1 MAIKKASS
9 QTWINKGTAS
19 AAVSSYNIITTAP
32 FSASQIVSVP
42 SGYEI
47 PSTPILA
54 ASGGSIYPYTPNGP
68 NIATVT
74 ITNSSYVPLD
84 DTALSTTGGYLVIG
98 GTGFVNGAVAYVQ
111 GVAAFS
117 TTVVSSTEIR
127 VQTATISSGLLQVY
141 VINPDGS
148 IGFKISGIISSG
160 TPNWITTSPLEDQL
174 DNLAFSISLTANSDS
189 TITYALGAGSSL
201 PSNTSLS
208 STGVFSGTIG
218 NLSIAT
224 TYSFVVVATDLE
236 LQDTS
241 KTFVVNVQIGDPF
254 FRDVQIFLKADSN
267 TWITDTSN
275 NKFIANITG
284 DARPMSFS
292 PFDDDGVSG
301 SAYFDG
307 TGDFL
312 EWPNN
317 NAFGMATGDF
327 TIEGWVYYIGGSRA
341 NNKYFIDFHP
351 ATTGALYP
359 SISANAT
366 GNIIFKTDM
375 TSNLIVGN
383 AITTNAWHHI
393 AVSRYLSNTRLF
405 LDGELQGVRLSDANN
420 YLPGPVRV
428 GRNNDG
434 TAENAFNGFMSN
446 LRITKNVAYYQ
457 TNTSFT
463 PSTTPLIA
471 DITNSNTSLLTLQY
485 RMGENGNRFVDTSAA
500 NSTTKTSIVTKG
512 GGALM
517 AYHSPVTKG
526 GWSSMF
532 DSSQVLSYSTPPLVI
547 ANANTGIVNTFTIE
561 TWMFGSYQFYGNPF
575 YFYYSDAGFYFFTN
589 ASDPPTTAG
598 RYLQFQ
604 WNVGLGAARR
614 NAVMTLETGNSRLLN
629 LTKWNHIALVCN
641 QNVLKMFI
649 NGVDYTSTATYSE
662 DSVDYPLNVSANTNL
677 NRFYS
682 LAGDWQTLPA
692 STGWVGGLSGNMRLS
707 DYRISNRAV
716 YWERN
721 FTLPSRP
728 YGSPAGT
735 KIYAH
740 NSQRV
745 QDNNTQESIKFNAI
759 EIFPVPDGPYTQTSP
774 YSPASV
780 GGSVFLDGT
789 GDFIA
794 ITPYNVS
801 PTSANTNLSVRDQ
814 DFCFEFWFNDMYS
827 SSASTRILVDTRGTG
842 TSVGQWHINHN
853 SPSRILQLYM
863 ATDASSSTWT
873 VVNGLNI
880 GQVSAYQWIHVAVY
894 RIGNTVFASCN
905 GIVTVANTG
914 IGTASLWPLR
924 NDMTLGIS
932 SQDKSSSTT
941 FGYFGPTRLVI
952 GDSVYAANVCP
963 IPTRTFERTAN
974 TKLLLNFDTNGIYD
988 VSGGTVQFEAV
999 GGVRVRNTKTK
1010 FANNSIYFDGTGY
1023 LSERF
1028 HNFQGGAGQW
1038 IGSRIGYGEFT
1049 IEMWLNRNRIG
1060 NQQNLVDWRTT
1071 EPNANPLLYFDTSN
1085 QLQWWIS
1092 GVTRIVSAPNAVPA
1106 NTWTHVAISRSHG
1119 SGTKMFINGLQ
1130 VGVTYADPVT
1140 IYGSG
1145 RVTICGDVNG
1155 GLPYTGYMEDLR
1167 ITLGYA
1173 RYTTNT
1179 SPPTRA
1185 FSIR

>member
-47 PSTPILA
+47 PSTPIIA
-54 ASGGSIYPYTPNGP
+54 ASGGSIYPYEPNGP

-84 DTALSTTGGYLVIG
+84 DTALSTTGGFLVIT

-117 TTVVSSTEIR
+117 TTVVSSTELR

-148 IGFKISGIISSG
+148 VGFKISGITSSG
-160 TPNWITTSPLEDQL
+160 TPNWITTSPLPDQL

-189 TITYALGAGSSL
+189 NIIYTLGVGSSL
-201 PSNTSLS
+201 PTNTSLS

-224 TYSFVVVATDLE
+224 TYSFVVVATDVE

-241 KTFVVNVQIGDPF
+241 KTFVVNVNMGDALF
-254 FRDVQIFLKADSN
+254 NGVILLLNTSAN
-267 TWITDTSN
+267 TWITDRSN
-275 NKFIANITG
+275 NFFNANVTG
-284 DARPMSFS
+284 DVKQTGFS

-307 TGDFL
+307 SGDYL

-327 TIEGWVYYIGGSRA
+327 TIEGWVYYIGGARA

-383 AITTNAWHHI
+383 AVTTNAWHHI
-393 AVSRYLSNTRLF
+393 AVSRFNGNTRLF
-405 LDGELQGVRLSDANN
+405 LDGELQGVRVSDANN

-446 LRITKNVAYYQ
+446 LRITKNVSYYQ

-463 PSTTPLIA
+463 PSTISLNPDLVNT
-471 DITNSNTSLLTLQY
+471 NTSLLTLQY
-485 RMGENGNRFVDTSAA
+485 RMGESGKYFVDTSAA
-500 NSTTKTSIVTKG
+500 NSSTRTSVVTKG
-512 GGALM
+512 GNAFLA
-517 AYHSPVTKG
+517 AYSPVTKG
-526 GWSSMF
+526 GWSTMF
-532 DSSQVLSYSTPPLVI
+532 DTGQTLAFNTPPVVV

-561 TWMFGSYQFYGNPF
+561 TWMFGSYQFYGNAF
-575 YFYYSDAGFYFFTN
+575 YFYYSDAGFYFYTN

-614 NAVMTLETGNSRLLN
+614 NAIMTVETGNSKLIN
-629 LTKWNHIALVCN
+629 LTKWNHIAVVSN

-649 NGVDYTSTATYSE
+649 NGVDVTSSATYAE
-662 DSVDYPLNVSANTNL
+662 DGVTYSATANTNL

-682 LAGDWQTLPA
+682 LAGDWQTLP
-692 STGWVGGLSGNMRLS
+692 TYLGWIGGGSGNMRLS

-721 FTLPSRP
+721 FTPPARP

-735 KIYAH
+735 KIYAF
-740 NSQRV
+740 NSQITK
-745 QDNNTQESIKFNAI
+745 DNNTQESSKIAGTELFA
-759 EIFPVPDGPYTQTSP
+759 VPSGPYTQTST
-774 YSPASV
+774 YTPASV
-780 GGSVFLDGT
+780 GGSVLLDGT

-801 PTSANTNLSVRDQ
+801 PTSANTNLSFRDQ
-814 DFCFEFWFNDMYS
+814 DFCLEFWFNDMYS
-827 SSASTRILVDTRGTG
+827 SSASTRIILDTRGTG
-842 TSVGQWHINHN
+842 RSVGQIYLDHN
-853 SPSRILQLYM
+853 SPSRLLRLYM
-863 ATDASSSTWT
+863 ATDVTPSTWT
-873 VVNGLNI
+873 VVNGLTI
-880 GQVSAYQWIHVAVY
+880 GTVFCNQWIHVAVY
-894 RIGNTVFASCN
+894 RKGNTIFASCN
-905 GIVTVANTG
+905 GNVTVANTG
-914 IGTASLWPLR
+914 VGTASMWPQQS
-924 NDMTLGIS
+924 DITFGIS
-932 SQDKSSSTT
+932 SQDKSASTF
-941 FGYFGPTRLVI
+941 FGYFGPTRIVI
-952 GDSVYAANVCP
+952 GDSVYEANVCP
-963 IPTRTFERTAN
+963 IPTEPFARTAN
-974 TKLLLNFDTNGIYD
+974 TKLLLNYDTNGIYD
-988 VSGGTVQFEAV
+988 VSGGEIQFEHV
-999 GGVRVRNTKTK
+999 GGVRVRNTQKK

-1023 LSERF
+1023 LIDRF

-1038 IGSRIGYGEFT
+1038 LGPRIGYGEWTF
-1049 IEMWLNRNRIG
+1049 EAWMNRNRVG
-1060 NQQNLVDWRTT
+1060 NQQNVIDWRTT
-1071 EPNANPLLYFDTSN
+1071 EPQAAPLVYFDTSN
-1085 QLQWWIS
+1085 QLQYWIS
-1092 GVTRIVSAPNAVPA
+1092 GVARIVSAPNAIPA
-1106 NTWTHVAISRSHG
+1106 NTWTHVAISRSNLT
-1119 SGTKMFINGLQ
+1119 GTKMFINGVQ
-1130 VGVTYADPVT
+1130 QGVTYNDPTV
-1140 IYGSG
+1140 IYGTS
-1145 RVTICGDVNG
+1145 RVIIGADIGG
-1155 GLPYTGYMEDLR
+1155 GLPYTGYMEDIRL
-1167 ITLGYA
+1167 TYGTA
-1173 RYTTNT
+1173 RYTANT
-1179 SPPTRA
+1179 TPPTRS

>member
-241 KTFVVNVQIGDPF
+241 KTFVVNVQIGDQF

-292 PFDDDGVSG
+292 PFNDDGVSG

-307 TGDFL
+307 TGDYL

-317 NAFGMATGDF
+317 DAFGMSTGDF

-393 AVSRYLSNTRLF
+393 AVSRYNSNTRLF
-405 LDGELQGVRLSDANN
+405 LDGQLQGVRLSDANN

-463 PSTTPLIA
+463 PSTTPLTA

-485 RMGENGNRFVDTSAA
+485 RMGENGLRFVDTSSA
-500 NSTTKTSIVTKG
+500 NSNSRTHIVTRG
-512 GGALM
+512 GNVNLTN
-517 AYHSPVTKG
+517 YSPVSKG
-526 GWSSMF
+526 GWSTVF
-532 DSSQVLSYSTPPLVI
+532 DTGQVLGFTTPPVAI
-547 ANANTGIVNTFTIE
+547 SNANTGIVNTFTIE
-561 TWMFGSYQFYGNPF
+561 TWMRGEYQFYGNPY
-575 YFYYSDAGFYFFTN
+575 YFYYSDAGFYFYTN

-614 NAVMTLETGNSRLLN
+614 NAVMTVETGNSKLINLN
-629 LTKWNHIALVCN
+629 KWNHIALVCN

-649 NGVDYTSTATYSE
+649 NGVDYTSTATYTE
-662 DSVDYPLNVSANTNL
+662 DGVSYPLTANNNV

-682 LAGDWQTLPA
+682 LAGDWQTLPTY
-692 STGWVGGLSGNMRLS
+692 TGWNGGLSGNMRLS

-716 YWERN
+716 YWESN
-721 FTLPSRP
+721 FTPPSRP
-728 YGSPAGT
+728 YGSPGGT
-735 KIYAH
+735 KIYAF
-740 NSQRV
+740 NSPV
-745 QDNNTQESIKFNAI
+745 VKDNNTQESPKFEFTELFA
-759 EIFPVPDGPYTQTSP
+759 VPDSPYTQTSP

-789 GDFIA
+789 GDYIA

-801 PTSANTNLSVRDQ
+801 PTSANTSLSVLDQ

-827 SSASTRILVDTRGTG
+827 SSASARILVDTRGTG
-842 TSVGQWHINHN
+842 KSAGQFYFDHN
-853 SPSRILQLYM
+853 SPSSQLRLYM
-863 ATDASSSTWT
+863 STNGSSWD
-873 VVNGLNI
+873 VVNGFVAGTALNNNWMH
-880 GQVSAYQWIHVAVY
+880 AAVY
-894 RIGNTVFASCN
+894 RKANTIYVSCDGKVN
-905 GIVTVANTG
+905 VANQG
-914 IGTASLWPLR
+914 IGTASLWPLQQ
-924 NDMTLGIS
+924 DMTLGIAS
-932 SQDKSSSTT
+932 TDKTSSTT

-952 GDSVYAANVCP
+952 GDSVYEANVCP
-963 IPTRTFERTAN
+963 VPSRTFERTAN
-974 TKLLLNFDTNGIYD
+974 TKLLLNWDTNGIYD
-988 VSGGTVQFEAV
+988 VSGGTVQFEHFS
-999 GGVRVRNTKTK
+999 GVRVRNTKTK
-1010 FANNSIYFDGTGY
+1010 YANNSIYFDGTGY
-1023 LSERF
+1023 LVQKF
-1028 HNFQGGAGQW
+1028 HNFQGGASEW
-1038 IGSRIGYGEFT
+1038 LGSRIAYGEFT
-1049 IEMWLNRNRIG
+1049 VEMWLNKNKIG

-1071 EPNANPLLYFDTSN
+1071 EPQANPLLYFDSSN

-1106 NTWTHVAISRSHG
+1106 NTWTHIAVSRNNLT
-1119 SGTKMFINGLQ
+1119 GTKMFINGLQ
-1130 VGVTYADPVT
+1130 VGVTYNDPLT
-1140 IYGSG
+1140 IYGSSKVSIG
-1145 RVTICGDVNG
+1145 GDQSG